1 MAAAASGQPAGLITN
16 LLNPDWQQFHRGVY
30 NPHLHCNKSSSLPL
44 LSEETEVDRTRKS
57 VFIALAE
64 FSPLRA

>member
-1 MAAAASGQPAGLITN
+1 N
-16 LLNPDWQQFHRGVY
+16 LLNPDWQQFHLGVY
-30 NPHLHCNKSSSLPL
+30 NPHLHCNKSSSLTL
-44 LSEETEVDRTRKS
+44 LSAETEIDRTRKS